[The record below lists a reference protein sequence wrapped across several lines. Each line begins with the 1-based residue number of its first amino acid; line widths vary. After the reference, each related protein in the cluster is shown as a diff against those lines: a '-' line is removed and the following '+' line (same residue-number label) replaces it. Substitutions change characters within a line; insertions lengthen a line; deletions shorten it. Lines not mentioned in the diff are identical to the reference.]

1 MVKVIELSKLC
12 TLNVFFLY
20 WKCIHG
26 YELPILGVFMLQMF
40 HTNQYQWLPYMPKL
54 VLVYICT
61 PTPSTLTLMH
71 SRFYKSQLENM
82 QESFV
87 STLYLLFRVAA
98 TWQKREYNNLPITLK
113 LFLLPRFMEISSNRN
128 LIFYF
133 YIWNM
138 ESWQLLI
145 RIWIVKPNKQM
156 KRRRKM

>member
-1 MVKVIELSKLC
+1 MYLFCIGSVSMDIS
-12 TLNVFFLY
+12 FQFLASSCC
-20 WKCIHG
+20 KC
-26 YELPILGVFMLQMF
+26 FMQINIKDFL
-40 HTNQYQWLPYMPKL
+40 YMPKL

-87 STLYLLFRVAA
+87 STLYLLFCGAA

-113 LFLLPRFMEISSNRN
+113 LFLWPRFMEISSNRN
-128 LIFYF
+128 LILYF